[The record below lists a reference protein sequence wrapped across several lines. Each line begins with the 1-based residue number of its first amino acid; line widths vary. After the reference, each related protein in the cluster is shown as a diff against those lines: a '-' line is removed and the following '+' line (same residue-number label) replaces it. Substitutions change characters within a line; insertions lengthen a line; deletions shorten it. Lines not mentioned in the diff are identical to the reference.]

1 MFQCCPSAKKRC
13 PQRTSQSGNIRIV
26 GAKTALF
33 GRKRNP
39 RNVRRCNHGFLEFD
53 NRLCHTDLQDLHLT
67 VYYHKQMIFATD
79 FRQFFLFF
87 RHNTK
92 RVAIVHVSRQKHN
105 ILMFL
110 IYKILFSINNAFH
123 FFEVEIGHVFFR
135 GAVKLL

>member
-1 MFQCCPSAKKRC
+1 
-13 PQRTSQSGNIRIV
+13 
-26 GAKTALF
+26 
-33 GRKRNP
+33 
-39 RNVRRCNHGFLEFD
+39 
-53 NRLCHTDLQDLHLT
+53 
-67 VYYHKQMIFATD
+67 MIFATD